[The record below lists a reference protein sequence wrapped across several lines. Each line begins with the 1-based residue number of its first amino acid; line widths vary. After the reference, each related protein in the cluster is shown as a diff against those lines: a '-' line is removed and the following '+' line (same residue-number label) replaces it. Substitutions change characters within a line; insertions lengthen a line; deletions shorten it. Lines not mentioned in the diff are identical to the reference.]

1 MELSNNLIS
10 QFAKLNNN
18 DKTSS
23 GELVYGTTVMQ
34 GSKLFVNIDGSDT
47 ITPVVTTSDV
57 KPGERVTVMIKDHSA
72 TIMGNISNPSAGTEE
87 MGKVLDEYD
96 TIIAK
101 IGNFELV
108 IADKVSTDQLEAKL
122 AIIDN
127 ALIGKASIA
136 ELNAVKATIKDLDV
150 GKLEADIADINKAII
165 NKADIT
171 DLDAVHADIDTLESN
186 VADINTLIGGNLTM
200 DNIQSLVLTTS
211 KVTVDNAFIKDAMI
225 DRVSASKLTA
235 GTINTNL
242 INIGSEDG
250 AMTINGSLQQF
261 KDSDGNV
268 RIQIGKDTNGDF
280 TFVLYGADGQGQI
293 INQNGITSSAISD
306 GLIVDSMVSDNAN
319 ISGDKLDINS
329 VVTEINNGTKTIK
342 SSKIFLD
349 EKNQTFDMAFN
360 KLSSTVENTS
370 SAVNTID
377 EKVNSQSTQL
387 SVAQGQ
393 IQSLISNTTIT
404 KENGQTVSLKDEYS
418 SFQQTVNGI
427 RSKVGS
433 LETTVDN
440 NNKNVTSNMSSLQ
453 QTVNGITSEVSSVK
467 KTVSDNKQTVDSQIA
482 SFQQTVNGI
491 TSEVSSVKKTVS
503 DNKQTVDSQI
513 ASFQQSINGFSSE
526 VSSVKSTV
534 NNLQIG
540 GRNYVLQGRGNKKEG
555 FFDDDEWTIT
565 DDYAEAT
572 LTSTKT
578 YRSISLNNGFAKGVR
593 EYEVGDEYTWSY
605 DIMYTNW
612 DVPDKTKIR
621 EFWMGQRY
629 TGGTSESSDGAWR
642 SVTKHDL
649 PKVGNDFLNQWIH
662 VEQNI
667 FIPEQAHSS
676 INSDSGIL
684 LYYDDPN
691 ATATITF
698 RLKNVKLEKG
708 TKATDWTPAPEDV
721 DSAITTV
728 DEKASSINQTVNG
741 IDLEVKK
748 KVNGDSIISAINMSP
763 ESIKISSSKVNI
775 TGFVTFSDLST
786 SGSTTIHGGNITT
799 GYMSGDRIRGGII
812 SATEEI
818 NFVGG
823 ARIFGN
829 TGGLGAGLTISAAGF
844 NFTGGSVNHLSGNW
858 YVTHGGD
865 LTVSDGDL
873 TATNGNVTAGGTIT
887 AGSAIYGAGNTALT
901 NSYIWCPYGSSNRD
915 YVRLGGHVIA
925 SDSDGTGY
933 LLVLNQSGNYASL
946 RAHAGSFANDVACA
960 DLWASNRVYAGGVA
974 LTSDESL
981 KTDIRYV
988 GLDPQGISNNG
999 LMTPNVNITTQDMH
1013 NFIETLPMVSY
1024 RMKQDVSKGVDYTY
1038 YGFVAQDILYTKVG
1052 SELIENGTITET
1064 EEILDKKGK
1073 VSEVTTKR
1081 DILRYSENKFT
1092 AFICGALQEEIKQR
1106 KALERRLNDLMDAI
1120 NK

>member
-108 IADKVSTDQLEAKL
+108 IADKVSTEQLEAKL

-150 GKLEADIADINKAII
+150 TKLEADIADINKAII

-225 DRVSASKLTA
+225 DRVSTSKLTA

-261 KDSDGNV
+261 KDADGNV
-268 RIQIGKDTNGDF
+268 RIQIGKDSTGDF
-280 TFVLYGADGQGQI
+280 TFVLYGADGQGQL

-306 GLIVDSMVSDNAN
+306 GLIVNSMVSDNAN
-319 ISGDKLDINS
+319 ISGSKLDINS
-329 VVTEINNGTKTIK
+329 IVTEINNGTKTIK

-349 EKNQTFDMAFN
+349 EKNQTFDIVFN
-360 KLSSTVENTS
+360 NLSSMVENTN

-377 EKVNSQSTQL
+377 GKVNSQSTQL

-404 KENGQTVSLKDEYS
+404 KENGQTVSLKDDYA

-427 RSKVGS
+427 NSKVGS

-440 NNKNVTSNMSSLQ
+440 NNKNVTSNISSLQ
-453 QTVNGITSEVSSVK
+453 QSINGITSEVSSVK
-467 KTVSDNKQTVDSQIA
+467 KTVSNNKQTTDS
-482 SFQQTVNGI
+482 
-491 TSEVSSVKKTVS
+491 K
-503 DNKQTVDSQI
+503 I

-526 VSSVKSTV
+526 VSSVKTTV

-540 GRNYVLQGRGNKKEG
+540 GRNYILQGRGNKKEG
-555 FFDDDEWTIT
+555 FFDGDEWTIT
-565 DDYAEAT
+565 NDYAEAT

-578 YRSISLNNGFAKGVR
+578 YMSILLHNGFTKGVR
-593 EYEVGDEYTWSY
+593 EYEVGEEYTWSY

-612 DVPDKTKIR
+612 NVPDETKIG

-629 TGGTSESSDGAWR
+629 TGGTSESSDGAWS

-649 PKVGNDFLNQWIH
+649 PKVSNDFLNKWIH

-667 FIPEQAHSS
+667 VIPEQAHSS
-676 INSDSGIL
+676 INSDALIL
-684 LYYDDPN
+684 LYYDDSN
-691 ATATITF
+691 DTATITF

-708 TKATDWTPAPEDV
+708 NKATDWTPAPEDV
-721 DSAITTV
+721 STAINKVDEKSSSIKQTV
-728 DEKASSINQTVNG
+728 DE
-741 IDLEVKK
+741 IDLSVKN
-748 KVNGDSIISAINMSP
+748 KVDSDSIISAINLSP
-763 ESIKISSSKVNI
+763 ERIKIESSKVNI
-775 TGFVTFSDLST
+775 TGFVTFTDLST
-786 SGSTTIHGGNITT
+786 SGFTTINGDNITT
-799 GYMSGDRIRGGII
+799 GYISGNRIKGGII
-812 SATEEI
+812 TSTEEI
-818 NFVGG
+818 NFEGG

-829 TGGLGAGLTISAAGF
+829 EGEYGAGLFISSSK
-844 NFTGGSVNHLSGNW
+844 FTFSGATNSFLSGNW
-858 YVTHGGD
+858 NIVDDGNFRVSNGD
-865 LTVSDGDL
+865 I
-873 TATNGNVTAGGTIT
+873 TANGNITGNSIT
-887 AGSAIYGAGNTALT
+887 ANSGFFGPGSIYLNNLYLWTPNGSAYRDAL
-901 NSYIWCPYGSSNRD
+901 
-915 YVRLGGHVIA
+915 RLGGHLIA
-925 SDSDGTGY
+925 SDSNDTGY
-933 LLVLNQSGNYASL
+933 LYILTNNGDFASIK
-946 RAHAGSFANDVACA
+946 ANAGSFGSDIGCT
-960 DLWASNRVYAGGVA
+960 DLWASNKVYAGGVA
-974 LTSDESL
+974 LYSDKSL

-988 GLDPQGISNNG
+988 DLDIQDVSDNG
-999 LMTPNVNITTQDMH
+999 LMAPNVNITTQDMH
-1013 NFIETLPMVSY
+1013 SFIETLPMASY
-1024 RMKQDVSKGVDYTY
+1024 RMKKDVSNNVDYTY
-1038 YGFVAQDILYTKVG
+1038 YGFIAQDILYTKVG
-1052 SELIENGTITET
+1052 SELIENGEITET
-1064 EEILDKKGK
+1064 ETVLGEDGETLEI
-1073 VSEVTTKR
+1073 TTKR
-1081 DILRYSENKFT
+1081 DILRYSENKFV

-1106 KALERRLNDLMDAI
+1106 KALERRLNNLMDAI
-1120 NK
+1120 NE